1 MFSPQPKIINRK
13 GALPGGMIIL
23 NLKTYQEATGPRA
36 KRLAEICAKVAKETG
51 VRIVVAPQLVDM
63 QCIRTET
70 EAEIFAQHVD
80 GLPQGKYTGW
90 VSAEAV
96 KGAGAIGAVINHA
109 EHQLDF
115 EQIKKSVARCKELGL
130 ETCVCADSIE
140 IGERIKQL
148 EPTFIAIEA
157 TELIGGDISIAT
169 AKPEVVKGAVKALE
183 TKKTKVIAG
192 AGIKTG
198 EDVRI
203 ALKLGAKGIILASG
217 VVLAEHPEAVLREF
231 AKAFK

>member
-1 MFSPQPKIINRK
+1 
-13 GALPGGMIIL
+13 MIIV
-23 NLKTYQEATGPRA
+23 NLKTYEQATGQKA

-63 QCIRTET
+63 RSIHTET
-70 EAEIFAQHVD
+70 RAEIFAQHVD
-80 GLPQGKYTGW
+80 GLPQGKFTGW

-96 KGAGAIGAVINHA
+96 KGAGAVGAVINHA

-140 IGERIKQL
+140 IGERIKQI
-148 EPTFIAIEA
+148 EPSFIAIEVP
-157 TELIGGDISIAT
+157 ELIGGDISIAT
-169 AKPEVVKGAVKALE
+169 ARPE
-183 TKKTKVIAG
+183 VIAG

-203 ALKLGAKGIILASG
+203 ALRLGAKGIILASG
-217 VVLAEHPEAVLREF
+217 VVLVKNPEAVLMEF